1 MARKRSLIGQLLSS
15 AHRGRRTFSR
25 DENGAVVIEFA
36 FLAPI
41 FFALVYAILETS
53 ITFLAGQILDSA
65 VQDASREI
73 RTGSGDAANVT
84 LFRAEVCERLYGM
97 FDCADLKIRVETIST
112 FASTTVT
119 TPVNNDPNCDDPDT
133 PDDYECWTITEA
145 YSAGAASSIMLVQV
159 FYRWPTLVNLG
170 VDLGSLPGGGQLL
183 SAVRV
188 FKNEPF

>member
-1 MARKRSLIGQLLSS
+1 MARKRSLIGKLLSP
-15 AHRGRRTFSR
+15 ARRGRRSFSR

-65 VQDASREI
+65 VQDASREV
-73 RTGSGDAANVT
+73 RTGGSEAANVT
-84 LFRAEVCERLYGM
+84 LFRAEICERLYGM

-112 FASTTVT
+112 FASATVT

-145 YSAGAASSIMLVQV
+145 YSAGASSSIMLVQV

-170 VDLGSLPGGGQLL
+170 VNLGSLPGGGQLL